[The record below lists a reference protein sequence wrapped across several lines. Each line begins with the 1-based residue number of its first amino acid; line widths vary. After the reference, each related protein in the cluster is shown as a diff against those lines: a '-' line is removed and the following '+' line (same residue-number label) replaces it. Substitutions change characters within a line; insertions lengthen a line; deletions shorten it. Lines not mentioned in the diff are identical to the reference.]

1 MNPVK
6 PKSSFIRVVTCVLLC
21 VLIFTTLPT
30 ISRAQTPP
38 EIKALTQKMARG
50 EKLTPAEQKQYDEYV
65 KSLTDKLDKAMDK
78 LKNLP
83 TRKPV
88 DISRPL
94 SLPDDQTLPKEN
106 AGAHYGQSPAPSESE
121 YLGIVKKYNL
131 ASGAKLRDLKGKLD
145 AVFVK
150 ASAPNEIAN
159 LGMAMYLG
167 RTKDNDETAAA
178 LYAITASAL
187 KAPAGG
193 VFASNFGVMLKD
205 IGAYE
210 DSLHVL
216 LYAEKHLPQSATVQ
230 TNLGWTIAYLG
241 DFFTAKAHFQKAINL
256 DAYDARA
263 YEGMGLLFRVEGNL
277 NEASKY
283 LRLSLRSGFSGV
295 AARNLTLIEGK
306 ADAVIATSPET
317 ANADDIPGMRLS
329 DVQQFPYPDTQAS
342 SGPAAGKLQFAAA
355 PDFFSPSVAR
365 VYQGHVKNEFLQYGS
380 QKKVEFKAANEA
392 LYQAQKELDPLRP
405 PPIRSGNSITYPRS
419 YEPEAFA
426 LVDLDHIFS
435 RRHLLREAKFTKR
448 FQTEIHQPVVDK
460 FFALQKQFEAEY
472 RACNRDDACQAAATR
487 RVCRL
492 RVSSIQ
498 TFNGPFQTLWAKYV
512 QEDRADLQRYFDY
525 ATPWLGE
532 IKNPKLNRYMNMRRE
547 FLIKAADAAE
557 EVGVWGIWEADVNN
571 NWSPDCGTDPPPAN
585 SGNFLRNKLK
595 VFVEPYGGC
604 HVPTGKAGGGVGI
617 ISASIEATCDSLK
630 VEFGVA
636 GIIGSA
642 ETKFGEKES
651 DDVTTF
657 RIGTGVKAGATLQI
671 GDVELG
677 NVEVGAKASYFISTQ
692 NGSLIDHGVEGSAKA
707 EGTIGNGGE
716 GLLEGVLPTATLGL
730 SGKAQ
735 ISAESGPQVS
745 FSDEP
750 SVDFGGVAEHL
761 PAPD

>member
-1 MNPVK
+1 
-6 PKSSFIRVVTCVLLC
+6 
-21 VLIFTTLPT
+21 
-30 ISRAQTPP
+30 
-38 EIKALTQKMARG
+38 MATG
-50 EKLTPAEQKQYDEYV
+50 EKLTAAEQKQYDDYLKE
-65 KSLTDKLDKAMDK
+65 LTEKLDKAMEK

-83 TRKPV
+83 AHKPV
-88 DISRPL
+88 DISKPL
-94 SLPDDQTLPKEN
+94 SLPNDETLPKES
-106 AGAHYGQSPAPSESE
+106 AGSHYGQSPAPSESE
-121 YLGIVKKYNL
+121 YLGIVKSYNL
-131 ASGAKLRDLKGKLD
+131 ASAAKLRELKAKLD

-150 ASAPNEIAN
+150 ATAPNEIAN

-167 RTKDNDETAAA
+167 RTKKNDESTAA
-178 LYAITASAL
+178 LYAITSAAL

-241 DFFTAKAHFQKAINL
+241 DFFTAKSHFQKAINL

-277 NEASKY
+277 SEASKY

-306 ADAVIATSPET
+306 ADAVITTNPET

-342 SGPAAGKLQFAAA
+342 SGSAAGKLQFQDT
-355 PDFFSPSVAR
+355 PDFFSSSIAR
-365 VYQGHVKNEFLQYGS
+365 VYQGHMKNEFLQYGS
-380 QKKVEFKAANEA
+380 QKRAEFKAVNEA

-435 RRHLLREAKFTKR
+435 RRHLLRAAKFTKR

-460 FFALQKQFEAEY
+460 FFALEKQFEAEY
-472 RACNRDDACQAAATR
+472 RGCNRDNRCQDAAAR
-487 RVCRL
+487 KVCRA
-492 RVSSIQ
+492 RVDNIKSG
-498 TFNGPFQTLWAKYV
+498 NGSFQSLWAKYV

-525 ATPWLGE
+525 ATPWLRE
-532 IKNPKLNRYMNMRRE
+532 IKDQKLNRYMNLRRE
-547 FLIKAADAAE
+547 FFIKAADAAE

-571 NWSPDCGTDPPPAN
+571 NWTPDCGTEPPPAN

-595 VFVEPYGGC
+595 VFVEPYGTC

-636 GIIGSA
+636 GIVGSA
-642 ETKFGEKES
+642 ETKFGDKES

-657 RIGTGVKAGATLQI
+657 RIGTGVKAGATLQV

-677 NVEVGAKASYFISTQ
+677 NLEVGAKGSFFISTQ
-692 NGSLIDHGVEGSAKA
+692 NGTVIDHGVEGAAKA

-750 SVDFGGVAEHL
+750 SVDFGGVAEQL

>member
-6 PKSSFIRVVTCVLLC
+6 RKLSLIGVVTCVLLC
-21 VLIFTTLPT
+21 ALIFTTLPT

-38 EIKALTQKMARG
+38 EIKALQQKLSRG
-50 EKLTPAEQKQYDEYV
+50 EKLTPEEQKQYDDYI
-65 KSLTDKLDKAMDK
+65 KALTDKLDKAMDK

-83 TRKPV
+83 ARKPV

-94 SLPDDQTLPKEN
+94 SLPDDKTLPKEN
-106 AGAHYGQSPAPSESE
+106 AGAHYGQTPAPSESE
-121 YLGIVKKYNL
+121 YLGIVKRYNL
-131 ASGAKLRDLKGKLD
+131 ASGAKLRELKAKLD
-145 AVFVK
+145 VVFVK
-150 ASAPNEIAN
+150 AKAPNEIAN

-178 LYAITASAL
+178 LYAITSAAL

-210 DSLHVL
+210 DSLPVL

-230 TNLGWTIAYLG
+230 TNLGWTTAYLG

-277 NEASKY
+277 SEASKY

-306 ADAVIATSPET
+306 ADAVIATNPET

-329 DVQQFPYPDTQAS
+329 DVQVFPYPDAEVS
-342 SGPAAGKLQFAAA
+342 SGSAAGKLQFQDT
-355 PDFFSPSVAR
+355 PDSFSFSIAR
-365 VYQGHVKNEFLQYGS
+365 VYQGHMKNEFLQYDS
-380 QKKVEFKAANEA
+380 QKKAEFKAANEA

-419 YEPEAFA
+419 YEPEVFA

-435 RRHLLREAKFTKR
+435 RRHLLRAAKFAKR
-448 FQTEIHQPVVDK
+448 FQTQIHLPVVDK
-460 FFALQKQFEAEY
+460 FFALEKQFEAEY
-472 RACNRDDACQAAATR
+472 RGCNRNNACQDAAKR
-487 RVCRL
+487 KVCRA
-492 RVSSIQ
+492 RVDNIKSV
-498 TFNGPFQTLWAKYV
+498 NGSFQSLWANYV

-525 ATPWLGE
+525 ATPWLRE
-532 IKNPKLNRYMNMRRE
+532 IKNQKLNRYMNMRRE

-585 SGNFLRNKLK
+585 SGNFLRNKLS
-595 VFVEPYGGC
+595 VFVEPYGTC
-604 HVPTGKAGGGVGI
+604 HVPTGKVGGGVGV

-636 GIIGSA
+636 GIVGSA
-642 ETKFGEKES
+642 ETKFGDKES

-657 RIGTGVKAGATLQI
+657 RIGTGLKAGATLQV

-677 NVEVGAKASYFISTQ
+677 NVEVGAKGSFYISTQ
-692 NGSLIDHGVEGSAKA
+692 NGNVVDHGVEGSAKA

>member
-1 MNPVK
+1 
-6 PKSSFIRVVTCVLLC
+6 
-21 VLIFTTLPT
+21 
-30 ISRAQTPP
+30 
-38 EIKALTQKMARG
+38 MANG
-50 EKLTPAEQKQYDEYV
+50 EKLTAAEQKQYDDYLKE
-65 KSLTDKLDKAMDK
+65 LTDKLDKAMEK

-83 TRKPV
+83 AHKPV
-88 DISRPL
+88 DISKPL
-94 SLPDDQTLPKEN
+94 SLPADKTLPKEN

-121 YLGIVKKYNL
+121 YLTIVKKYNL
-131 ASGAKLRDLKGKLD
+131 QSGGKLLDLKAKLD

-150 ASAPNEIAN
+150 AKAPNEIAN

-167 RTKDNDETAAA
+167 RTKDNDESAAA
-178 LYAITASAL
+178 LYAITTSAL

-205 IGAYE
+205 VGIYE
-210 DSLHVL
+210 DSLKVL
-216 LYAEKHLPQSATVQ
+216 LYAEKHLPQSAVVQ

-241 DFFTAKAHFQKAINL
+241 DFLTAKSHFQKAINF

-277 NEASKY
+277 AESSKY
-283 LRLSLRSGFSGV
+283 LRQSLRNGFSGV
-295 AARNLTLIEGK
+295 AARNLTMVEGK
-306 ADAVIATSPET
+306 ADAVIATNPET
-317 ANADDIPGMRLS
+317 ATADEIPGMRLS
-329 DVQQFPYPDTQAS
+329 DVQESPYPDVQGS
-342 SGPAAGKLQFAAA
+342 SSSSAGKLQFQET
-355 PDFFSPSVAR
+355 PDFFSFSIAR
-365 VYQGHVKNEFLQYGS
+365 VYQGHMKNEFLQYGS
-380 QKKVEFKAANEA
+380 QKRSEFKAANDA

-405 PPIRSGNSITYPRS
+405 PPIRNGNSVTYPRS
-419 YEPEAFA
+419 FEPEVFA

-435 RRHLLREAKFTKR
+435 RRHLLRQAKFNKR
-448 FQTEIHQPVVDK
+448 FQNEIHQPVVDK
-460 FFALQKQFEAEY
+460 FFALEKQFEAEY
-472 RACNRDDACQAAATR
+472 RGCNRNNACQEAANR
-487 RVCRL
+487 KVCRL
-492 RVSSIQ
+492 RVDNIKSV
-498 TFNGPFQTLWAKYV
+498 NGSFQALWANYV

-525 ATPWLGE
+525 ATPWLRE
-532 IKNPKLNRYMNMRRE
+532 IKNPKLNRYMNLRRE

-571 NWSPDCGTDPPPAN
+571 NWSPDCGTDPPPAS
-585 SGNFLRNKLK
+585 SGHSLRNPLK
-595 VFVEPYGGC
+595 VFVEPYGSC

-636 GIIGSA
+636 GLVGSA

-657 RIGTGVKAGATLQI
+657 RLGTGLKAGATLQI

-677 NVEVGAKASYFISTQ
+677 NVEVGAKAAFYISTQ
-692 NGSLIDHGVEGSAKA
+692 NGNVIDHGVEGSAKA